1 MIGDLILA
9 IKEWWKQLWC
19 MHEYRSH
26 IRSNFRY
33 AQCIKCGKMKIDKI
47 WEVRYADKKC
57 EGRPT

>member
-19 MHEYRSH
+19 VHEYRSH

-33 AQCIKCGKMKIDKI
+33 AQCIKCGRMKK
-47 WEVRYADKKC
+47 
-57 EGRPT
+57 